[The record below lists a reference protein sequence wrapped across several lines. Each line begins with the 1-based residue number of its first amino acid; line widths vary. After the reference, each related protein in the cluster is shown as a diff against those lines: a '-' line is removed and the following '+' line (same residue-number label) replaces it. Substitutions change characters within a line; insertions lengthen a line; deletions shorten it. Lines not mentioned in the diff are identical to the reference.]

1 MPANAPV
8 ATVLGDQPMDV
19 AEPTGEVLDLEIVG
33 ELQRTLSAGMRRQLQ
48 IGFEALLPVRL
59 GAIERAIQS
68 GDSAE
73 LRRVAHQLR
82 GTSVT
87 LGASRLSKI
96 CRELEQEGGEPDRV
110 VAERQLAGLTAAGA
124 EACQAL
130 RDKLG

>member
-1 MPANAPV
+1 
-8 ATVLGDQPMDV
+8 
-19 AEPTGEVLDLEIVG
+19 
-33 ELQRTLSAGMRRQLQ
+33 
-48 IGFEALLPVRL
+48 
-59 GAIERAIQS
+59 
-68 GDSAE
+68 
-73 LRRVAHQLR
+73 
-82 GTSVT
+82 VT